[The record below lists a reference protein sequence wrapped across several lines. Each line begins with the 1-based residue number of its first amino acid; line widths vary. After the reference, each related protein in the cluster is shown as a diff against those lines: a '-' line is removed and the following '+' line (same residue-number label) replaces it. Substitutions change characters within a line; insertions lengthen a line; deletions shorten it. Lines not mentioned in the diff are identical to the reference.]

1 MIAKVIT
8 HGENRSEAIRKMQY
22 ALSDLMIAGI
32 TTNQSFLKSI
42 LKNDQF
48 KEGNFDTHFLDKV
61 FKYEGEKPTQDGLD
75 ISVVALQIYRT
86 SQRASERKLAP
97 NVPPLWRNNLFQAQ
111 KEKYAYQGFEFEVH
125 YQQDGENL
133 SITFADKTFTARLIS
148 EKDGNHVIEINGI
161 RRKFRFAQTEQ
172 NFMIHCPLLGDVIYK
187 ALPRFSLPQEEV
199 VKGGYAA
206 PMPGEI
212 TKVLVEAGQEV
223 KSGEALLVMIS
234 MKMETTIE
242 ATDDGIVEEIY
253 VEAKQFVESGTLM
266 LKMKE

>member
-1 MIAKVIT
+1 
-8 HGENRSEAIRKMQY
+8 
-22 ALSDLMIAGI
+22 
-32 TTNQSFLKSI
+32 
-42 LKNDQF
+42 
-48 KEGNFDTHFLDKV
+48 
-61 FKYEGEKPTQDGLD
+61 
-75 ISVVALQIYRT
+75 
-86 SQRASERKLAP
+86 
-97 NVPPLWRNNLFQAQ
+97 
-111 KEKYAYQGFEFEVH
+111 
-125 YQQDGENL
+125 
-133 SITFADKTFTARLIS
+133 
-148 EKDGNHVIEINGI
+148 VIEINGI
-161 RRKFRFAQTEQ
+161 RRKFRFAQTDQ